1 MALFANRK
9 GHLVGVIRDLA
20 GTGGFSCA
28 IATSQGVAV
37 RRADSWGRR
46 VTIHRWKPLQYAPQL
61 SVVALLFLLISIF
74 ASSATAQF
82 PPAPGTGPGLP
93 ETVEAIEN
101 ARVTTRILYIT
112 AHPDDESAAVLTYLA
127 RGLHADVA
135 LLSLTR
141 GEGGQN
147 DLGPEQAPQLGL
159 IRSQELLAATRGYGV
174 KLFFTRARDFGYSK
188 TPEETEKVWGEEVL
202 QDMVEVIRAFR
213 PTIVI
218 NGWGGVHTGHGHHQ
232 ATGLLTPKA
241 VQLAADPNFKAHG
254 SSSAR
259 EDTAPWGDRRPVLLL
274 DIDRSEKPQGYPL
287 PLDDISPLYGK
298 SWREIGLDAFA
309 NHHTQGITGFLNSP
323 FLRRPITLKREDGG
337 DFDPASLNEPLGP
350 LDEDFEV
357 GNKGVDPLMR
367 SVDAS
372 LVAAR
377 DAALRLDWKSSA
389 DSLIAAGKKL
399 DQIPLPALSSQ
410 SLPPVQSLADSIR
423 RKREKI
429 NAALVLVAGLRLDAI
444 ADRSELV
451 AGESFTVRVEPHHR
465 EGLNSDSRKIAIALP
480 QDWNI
485 VKEES
490 ELNGV
495 IRFTISVPQSL
506 RFPQN
511 ASDWPVWSPRI
522 AGNVANSPSPALLP
536 EPPPLATA
544 TQDVVLNGYSFSAA
558 FPVTSIRATSTRAD
572 RIPPRAVP
580 AYTID
585 VEPKQVINVLT
596 KAGPRKPFEIL
607 LRIHSYAT
615 EPSKVTIGLDA
626 PRLWKVTAPVS
637 LNFTGV
643 GDQFARFQ
651 VTPPVQLAAGNYKIS
666 AHASTSSDHATA
678 AKDDKFNFSLEPLPT
693 MPTLLWAEPARCII
707 HAFPINVP
715 QNLRVG
721 YITAESEPIPDALR
735 MLGIQVDLLDPQA
748 LAFRDLSKF
757 DAIVVGVRAYELR
770 SDLPGA
776 NQRLLDYASNGGTL
790 LVQYQRDF
798 AWDRSSF
805 APYPALISPPA
816 PSAREGSSAPPRP
829 LPRITDEKSPVKFLK
844 PNDPLLNRPN
854 KIAQSDFKGW
864 VQERGLYFWTQFDAK
879 YTPLL
884 AMNDP
889 GEPEQNGAIV
899 YTRYGKGFYIYTGI
913 AFFRQLPEGVPGAY
927 RLFVN
932 LLSASRP
939 QR

>member
-1 MALFANRK
+1 MRISRPAQPTE
-9 GHLVGVIRDLA
+9 LA
-20 GTGGFSCA
+20 QPVCVAQRFL
-28 IATSQGVAV
+28 AV
-37 RRADSWGRR
+37 R
-46 VTIHRWKPLQYAPQL
+46 LF
-61 SVVALLFLLISIF
+61 VAYLLLLLIF
-74 ASSATAQF
+74 VPRAKAQF

-112 AHPDDESAAVLTYLA
+112 AHPDDESGAVLTYLA
-127 RGLHADVA
+127 RGLHAEVA

-174 KLFFTRARDFGYSK
+174 KLFFTRAKDFGYSK
-188 TPEETEKVWGEEVL
+188 TPEETEKVWGDEVL

-213 PTIVI
+213 PTVVI

-232 ATGLLTPKA
+232 AAGLLTPKA
-241 VQLAADPNFKAHG
+241 VQLAADPNYKLRG
-254 SSSAR
+254 TSSGQ
-259 EDTAPWGDRRPVLLL
+259 EDAAPWGDRRPILLL
-274 DIDRSEKPQGYPL
+274 DVDRGEKPQGYPL
-287 PLDDISPLYGK
+287 PLDDVSPLYGK

-309 NHHTQGITGFLNSP
+309 NHRTQGITGFLNSP
-323 FLRRPITLKREDGG
+323 FLRRPITLKREDSG
-337 DFDPASLNEPLGP
+337 DFDLASLNEPLGP

-357 GNKGVDPLMR
+357 GNRGADPLMR

-377 DAALRLDWKSSA
+377 NAVLRLDWKSSA
-389 DSLIAAGKKL
+389 DLLIAAAKKL

-410 SLPPVQSLADSIR
+410 TPAPVQSLFWSIH

-429 NAALVLVAGLRLDAI
+429 NAALVLVAGVRLDAVS
-444 ADRSELV
+444 DRSELV
-451 AGESFTVRVEPHHR
+451 PGETFTVRVDPHHR
-465 EGLNSDSRKIAIALP
+465 DGINGDFRKISLALP
-480 QDWNI
+480 QDWNV
-485 VKEES
+485 VKEDPEP
-490 ELNGV
+490 NGA
-495 IRFTISVPQSL
+495 IRFTVSIRQAL

-511 ASDWPVWSPRI
+511 VSEWLLWSQRIPVNAP
-522 AGNVANSPSPALLP
+522 GLPSPALLP
-536 EPPPLATA
+536 EPPPLVTA
-544 TQDVVLNGYSFSAA
+544 TQDVVLDGYSFTAV

-572 RIPPRAVP
+572 RIAPRVVPP
-580 AYTID
+580 YTLA
-585 VEPKQVINVLT
+585 VEPGQVIRVLA
-596 KAGPRKPFEIL
+596 KPGPRKPFDVL

-615 EPSKVTIGLDA
+615 EPGKVSVGLDA
-626 PRLWKVTAPVS
+626 PRRWSVSTPVT
-637 LNFTGV
+637 LNFNGV
-643 GDQFARFQ
+643 GDRYARFK
-651 VTPPVQLAAGNYKIS
+651 VTPSLQLAAGNYKIP
-666 AHASTSSDHATA
+666 ARAYNTA
-678 AKDDKFNFSLEPLPT
+678 DRSPGGKDQKFTLSLEPLPT
-693 MPTLLWAEPARCII
+693 MPTLLWAEPAQCLV
-707 HAFPINVP
+707 HAFAINVP
-715 QNLRVG
+715 RSLRVG

-735 MLGIQVDLLDPQA
+735 MLGIQVELLDAQA

-757 DAIVVGVRAYELR
+757 DAVVVGVRGYELR
-770 SDLPGA
+770 PDLSAA
-776 NQRLLDYASNGGTL
+776 NQRLLDYAAKGGTL

-798 AWDRSSF
+798 AWDKFSF

-816 PSAREGSSAPPRP
+816 PPAKEGAAPAPRP
-829 LPRITDEKSPVKFLK
+829 LPRITDENSPVKFLK

-854 KIAQSDFKGW
+854 KITQSDFKGW
-864 VQERGLYFWTQFDAK
+864 VQERGLYFWTQFDSK

-889 GEPEQNGAIV
+889 GEPDLNGALV
-899 YTRYGKGFYIYTGI
+899 YVRYGKGMYIYTGI

-939 QR
+939 PR

>member
-1 MALFANRK
+1 VKKNR
-9 GHLVGVIRDLA
+9 
-20 GTGGFSCA
+20 
-28 IATSQGVAV
+28 
-37 RRADSWGRR
+37 RR
-46 VTIHRWKPLQYAPQL
+46 HLQYAPQV
-61 SVVALLFLLISIF
+61 SWVGLLFFLALIF
-74 ASSATAQF
+74 APPAQAQF

-174 KLFFTRARDFGYSK
+174 KLFFTRAKDFGYSK
-188 TPEETEKVWGEEVL
+188 TPEETEKIWGDEVL
-202 QDMVEVIRAFR
+202 HDMVEVMRAFQ

-218 NGWGGVHTGHGHHQ
+218 NGWGGVHAGHGHHQ
-232 ATGLLTPKA
+232 ASGLLTPKA
-241 VQLAADPNFKAHG
+241 VQLAADPNFKLRR
-254 SSSAR
+254 SSAQ
-259 EDTAPWGDRRPVLLL
+259 EETTPWGDRRPILLL
-274 DIDRSEKPQGYPL
+274 DLDRSEKPQGYPV

-298 SWREIGLDAFA
+298 SWREIGMDAFA

-323 FLRRPITLKREDGG
+323 FLRRPVTLKREDGG
-337 DFDPASLNEPLGP
+337 DFDPASLDEPLGP

-377 DAALRLDWKSSA
+377 DAALRLDYKASA
-389 DSLIAAGKKL
+389 ESLIAAGKKL

-410 SLPPVQSLADSIR
+410 TPLPVQSLVASIR

-429 NAALVLVAGLRLDAI
+429 NAALVLVTGLRIDAI

-451 AGESFTVRVEPHHR
+451 PGETFTVRVEPHHR
-465 EGLNSDSRKIAIALP
+465 DGINTDSRKINLALP
-480 QDWNI
+480 QDWNV
-485 VKEES
+485 VKEEP
-490 ELNGV
+490 EPNGA
-495 IRFTISVPQSL
+495 IRFTVSVPQDL

-511 ASDWPVWSPRI
+511 ASDWPIWSPRI
-522 AGNVANSPSPALLP
+522 AGNVANLPSPALLP
-536 EPPPLATA
+536 ETQPLAAA
-544 TQDVVLNGYSFSAA
+544 TQEVTLSGYSFSSVS
-558 FPVTSIRATSTRAD
+558 PVTSIRATSTRAD

-580 AYTID
+580 AYTIA
-585 VEPKQVINVLT
+585 VEPNQLVDVLRQ
-596 KAGPRKPFEIL
+596 AGPRKPFEVL

-615 EPSKVTIGLDA
+615 EPGKVTVGLDA
-626 PRLWKVTAPVS
+626 PHLWKVTAPVP

-643 GDQFARFQ
+643 GDKFARFQ
-651 VTPPVQLAAGNYKIS
+651 VTPPVQLAAGNYRIS
-666 AHASTSSDHATA
+666 AHAYSAERTPGG
-678 AKDDKFNFSLEPLPT
+678 KDDKFTFSLEPLPT
-693 MPTLLWAEPARCII
+693 MPTLLWAEPARSVV

-735 MLGIQVDLLDPQA
+735 MLGVQVDLLDAQA

-770 SDLPGA
+770 SDLSGA

-816 PSAREGSSAPPRP
+816 PSGSGGSTSTPRP

-864 VQERGLYFWTQFDAK
+864 VQERGLYFWTQFDPK

-899 YTRYGKGFYIYTGI
+899 YAHYGKGFYIYTGI

-939 QR
+939 PR